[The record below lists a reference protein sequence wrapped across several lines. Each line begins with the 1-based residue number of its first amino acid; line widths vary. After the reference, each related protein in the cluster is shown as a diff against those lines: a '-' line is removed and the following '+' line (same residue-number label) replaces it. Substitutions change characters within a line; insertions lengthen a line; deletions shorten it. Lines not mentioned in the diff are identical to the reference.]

1 MEKAMKIKPSL
12 PKGMRDFLPQDV
24 AKRSYIMDTIRDV
37 FYLFGFQPIETPVM
51 ENLSTLTGKY
61 GEEGDKLLFK
71 VLNSGDY
78 LSKADESAL
87 NDKNSSSLTKFI
99 AEKGLRYDL
108 TVPLAR
114 YVVQHQNEITFPFKR
129 YHIAPVWRADR
140 PQKGRYREFYQCDAD
155 VIGSA
160 SLYNEVEF
168 MQIYAAVFKR
178 LGLQVAIRYNNRKVL
193 LGFMQA
199 IGLQGKEIQGIAILD
214 KLDKVGID
222 PLKLALRELG
232 LNDSQLELFTAV
244 IQNNDLS
251 LLPSS
256 PILDEGIEELNFL
269 IKADVPN
276 TSFDLSLARG
286 LDYYTGGIFE
296 VVSTEYEMGSLGGG
310 GRYDKLTEMFGKS
323 DLTGVGISF
332 GLDRIYDVMEGLD
345 RFPSQVNAVPVVMFA
360 YFNQANQAF
369 AFKAVQA
376 CREAGLAAELYP
388 DVVKF
393 PKQMKYANDKGIPF
407 VAIVGDKEMEQQAY
421 ALKTMQTGEQ
431 TTFSLKDLIDHLQA
445 KP

>member
-1 MEKAMKIKPSL
+1 MKIKPSL

-71 VLNSGDY
+71 VLNSGDF

-87 NDKNSSSLTKFI
+87 NDKNSSALTKSI

-114 YVVQHQNEITFPFKR
+114 YVVQHQNDITFPFKR

-155 VIGSA
+155 VIGSS
-160 SLYNEVEF
+160 SLYNEVELL
-168 MQIYAAVFKR
+168 QLYAAVFKR
-178 LGLQVAIRYNNRKVL
+178 LGLQVNIRYNNRKVL

-199 IGLQGKEIQGIAILD
+199 IGLEGRELQGITILD
-214 KLDKVGID
+214 KLDKIGID
-222 PLKLALRELG
+222 KLKLELQELG
-232 LNDSQLELFTAV
+232 LTDSQLDLFASV
-244 IQNNDLS
+244 IQTNDLS

-256 PILDEGIEELNFL
+256 PILDQGIEELDFL
-269 IKADVPN
+269 IKAEVKN

-296 VVSTEYEMGSLGGG
+296 VLSTEYDMGSLGGG

-332 GLDRIYDVMEGLD
+332 GLDRIYDVMEGLN
-345 RFPSQVNAVPVVMFA
+345 RFPAQVNAVPVVMFA
-360 YFNQANQAF
+360 YFSEANQAF

-376 CREAGLAAELYP
+376 CREAGLATEMYP
-388 DVVKF
+388 DLVKF
-393 PKQMKYANDKGIPF
+393 PKQMKYANDKCIPY
-407 VAIVGDKEMEQQAY
+407 VAIIGDKEMEMQAY
-421 ALKTMQTGEQ
+421 ALKDMQTGEQ

>member
-71 VLNSGDY
+71 VLNSGDF

-87 NDKNSSSLTKFI
+87 NDKNSSALTKSI

-114 YVVQHQNEITFPFKR
+114 YVVQHQNDISFPFKR

-155 VIGSA
+155 IIGSS
-160 SLYNEVEF
+160 SLYNEVELL
-168 MQIYAAVFKR
+168 QLYAAVFKR
-178 LGLQVAIRYNNRKVL
+178 LGLQVNIRYNNRKVL

-199 IGLQGKEIQGIAILD
+199 IGLEGRELQGITILD
-214 KLDKVGID
+214 KLDKIGID
-222 PLKLALRELG
+222 KLKLELQELG
-232 LNDSQLELFTAV
+232 LTDSQLDLFASV
-244 IQNNDLS
+244 IQTNDLS

-256 PILDEGIEELNFL
+256 PILDQGIEELDFL
-269 IKADVPN
+269 IKAEVKN

-296 VVSTEYEMGSLGGG
+296 VLSTEYDMGSLGGG

-323 DLTGVGISF
+323 DLTGIGISF
-332 GLDRIYDVMEGLD
+332 GLDRIYDVMEGLN
-345 RFPSQVNAVPVVMFA
+345 RFPAQVNAVPVVMFA
-360 YFNQANQAF
+360 YFSEANQSF

-376 CREAGLAAELYP
+376 CREAGLAAEMYADL
-388 DVVKF
+388 VKF
-393 PKQMKYANDKGIPF
+393 PKQMKYANDKGIPY
-407 VAIVGDKEMEQQAY
+407 VAIIGDQEMEMQAF
-421 ALKTMQTGEQ
+421 ALKDMQTGEQ
-431 TTFSLKDLIDHLQA
+431 TTYSLKDLIDHLQA

>member
-1 MEKAMKIKPSL
+1 MKIKPSL

-71 VLNSGDY
+71 VLNSGDF

-87 NDKNSSSLTKFI
+87 NDKNSSALTKSI

-114 YVVQHQNEITFPFKR
+114 YVVQHQNDISFPFKR

-155 VIGSA
+155 IIGSS
-160 SLYNEVEF
+160 SLYNEVELL
-168 MQIYAAVFKR
+168 QLYAAVFKR
-178 LGLQVAIRYNNRKVL
+178 LGLQVNIRYNNRKVL

-199 IGLQGKEIQGIAILD
+199 IGLEEGRELQGITILD
-214 KLDKVGID
+214 KLDKIGID
-222 PLKLALRELG
+222 KLKLELQELG
-232 LNDSQLELFTAV
+232 LTDSQLDLFASV
-244 IQNNDLS
+244 IQTNDLS

-256 PILDEGIEELNFL
+256 PILDQGIEELDFL
-269 IKADVPN
+269 IKAEVKN

-296 VVSTEYEMGSLGGG
+296 VLSTEYDMGSLGGG

-332 GLDRIYDVMEGLD
+332 GLDRIYDVMEGLN
-345 RFPSQVNAVPVVMFA
+345 RFPAQLHAVPVVMFA
-360 YFNQANQAF
+360 YFSEANQAF
-369 AFKAVQA
+369 AFKALQA
-376 CREAGLAAELYP
+376 CREAGLAAEMYP
-388 DVVKF
+388 DLVKF
-393 PKQMKYANDKGIPF
+393 PKQMKYANDKGIPY
-407 VAIVGDKEMEQQAY
+407 VAIIGDKEMEMQAY
-421 ALKTMQTGEQ
+421 ALKDMQTGEQ